1 MKKTEGGSIS
11 KMLTLSFDTAAKVA
25 TVAVCDG
32 ERTLALYS
40 INNGLTQ
47 SELILPMAESIL
59 KSLGLGFSDVELL
72 ATSVGPGS
80 FTGVRIGVSLV
91 KGIAFGRK
99 TPVVGV
105 STLEALA
112 YNARGL
118 SGLILP
124 VMDARRGEV
133 YTATF
138 IGKDGELIRKSEDRA
153 IPISLLAEE
162 LREVTVPIYLVGDG
176 YTVAKK
182 ALTELQ
188 IKTEDTPLL
197 LRDENAASVGAVAYI
212 KYKNGEVTDD
222 LSLSPLYLRLPQAE
236 RERLEREGQSGK

>member
-1 MKKTEGGSIS
+1 
-11 KMLTLSFDTAAKVA
+11 
-25 TVAVCDG
+25 
-32 ERTLALYS
+32 
-40 INNGLTQ
+40 
-47 SELILPMAESIL
+47 
-59 KSLGLGFSDVELL
+59 
-72 ATSVGPGS
+72 
-80 FTGVRIGVSLV
+80 
-91 KGIAFGRK
+91 
-99 TPVVGV
+99 
-105 STLEALA
+105 
-112 YNARGL
+112 
-118 SGLILP
+118 
-124 VMDARRGEV
+124 MDARRGEV

-138 IGKDGELIRKSEDRA
+138 VGKDGELIRKSEDRA

-197 LRDENAASVGAVAYI
+197 LRDENAASVAAVAYI